1 MNLVKN
7 QKDDLNIELTLTI
20 AADDYAPVRKKKLN
34 DYKRNAEFKGFRKGM
49 APMGMIEKIYGGQA
63 LGDAINSIIDEQLNK
78 FINDNKLNILGE
90 PISSEDQKEIDWKE
104 GNDFEFKFDLG
115 LSPEITFEPS
125 KEDKVPSYK
134 IEVSDKAKEE
144 YKENLLRQ
152 YGKLEEGET
161 VGEEDF
167 VIADFVSEEKTVE
180 GAYVAVRSVADSEKK
195 KFIGKKAG
203 SKFKLNVNKA
213 FTNETDRAAMLKVK
227 KEELEA
233 LNPDFNV
240 TIVNVKTFVPAEA
253 NQETFDKIFGEG
265 KVKSAEDFDKAA
277 VEQLEANYKQ
287 ESDYRLGKDIKAEL
301 VKKAAVK
308 LPEEFLKR
316 WLVKAN
322 DGKFSKEEIEKEFAG
337 FAEDFK
343 WQLLRNKLIKKYEI
357 KIEQKD
363 LNDAAEGYVSYQY
376 AMYGMG
382 NVPEAMIKEAAQR
395 ILADERQARQLIEN
409 IEDQKVIEAVKNVI
423 TLQSKKTT
431 VEKFRELK

>member
-7 QKDDLNIELTLTI
+7 QKDDLNIELTLTV
-20 AADDYAPVRKKKLN
+20 AADDYAPIKKKKLN
-34 DYKRNAEFKGFRKGM
+34 EYKKNAEFKGFRKGM

-78 FINDNKLNILGE
+78 FISENKLNILGE

-115 LSPEITFEPS
+115 LSPEISFEPS

-134 IEVSDKAKEE
+134 IEVSDAAKAEF
-144 YKENLLRQ
+144 KENLLRQ

-161 VGEEDF
+161 VGEEDY

-180 GAYVAVRSVADSEKK
+180 GVYVAVRSVATSEKK
-195 KFIGKKAG
+195 KFVGKKAG

-227 KEELEA
+227 KEELETI
-233 LNPDFNV
+233 NPDFNV

-253 NQETFDKIFGEG
+253 NQETFDKIYGEG
-265 KVKSAEDFDKAA
+265 KVKSAEEFEKA
-277 VEQLEANYKQ
+277 VEEQLEANYKQ
-287 ESDYRLGKDIKAEL
+287 ESEYRLGKDIKAEL
-301 VKKAAVK
+301 LKKADVK

-343 WQLLRNKLIKKYEI
+343 WQLLRGKLSKKYEI

-363 LNDAAEGYVSYQY
+363 LNEAAEAYVSYQY

-395 ILADERQARQLIEN
+395 ILTDERQARQLIEN
-409 IEDQKVIEAVKNVI
+409 IEDQKVIDAVKKVV

>member
-125 KEDKVPSYK
+125 KENKVPSYK

>member
-20 AADDYAPVRKKKLN
+20 AAEDYAPVRKKKLN

-78 FINDNKLNILGE
+78 FISENKLNILGE

-134 IEVSDKAKEE
+134 IEVSDEAKAE
-144 YKENLLRQ
+144 YKDNLLRQ

-167 VIADFVSEEKTVE
+167 VIADFVSDEKTVE
-180 GAYVAVRSVADSEKK
+180 GAYVAVRSVAASEKK
-195 KFIGKKAG
+195 KFVGKKAG

-227 KEELEA
+227 KEELET
-233 LNPDFNV
+233 LNPEFNV

-265 KVKSAEDFDKAA
+265 KVKSAEEFDKAA
-277 VEQLEANYKQ
+277 TEQLEANYKQ
-287 ESDYRLGKDIKAEL
+287 ESDFRLGKDIKAEL

-343 WQLLRNKLIKKYEI
+343 WQLLRGKLIKKYEI

-363 LNDAAEGYVSYQY
+363 LNDAAEAYVSYQY

>member
-134 IEVSDKAKEE
+134 IEVSDKAKDE